1 MGRKA
6 SRLRRRRQP
15 PAGISPTTSPS
26 PSPTPASSSR
36 EFAMTQSPSKLSD
49 PSVST
54 PPGVLGHQGWA
65 DLPDKLLHSIVPL
78 LGSFLDLIAFASTC
92 CSWRAAF
99 SSYPSKPTI
108 CTKLPPLLV
117 RPNVCVDA
125 PHLPS
130 SNGRHKLRTCKVI
143 DLTNQNRAL
152 RCQIPQ
158 ETFQRMRF
166 AGSSYGHLICCRR
179 GNCLVVDV
187 FTGAEVSPP
196 SLPFSGDCEQEVYFG
211 GTLTAP
217 LASPNCH
224 LLVSTRSSLFDWPVG
239 SDSWSELKLSDAR
252 VDQIVEFN
260 GQFIAMDYSQ
270 RIYIL
275 KLAPQ
280 LGLQEITTEWWDDMT
295 ECPYLRPWLVVCGDM
310 LLMVDHYMSLSFG
323 APVLYKPYHLDMSTR
338 PAKWV
343 EVKKLD
349 NWALFVG
356 GDVRSPPF
364 SCLSPEKWGGRSNC
378 LYYAHYSQ
386 PWSVH
391 GLGDAADA
399 VWDPST
405 DPDLVYKRN
414 WYGQLQAFWVYPS
427 MFYSDAPVVTGHQD
441 WADLPD
447 NLLHS
452 IVPLLGSFLDLI
464 AFASTCRSWRAA
476 FSSYPSK
483 STFCTKLPP
492 LLVRPNVRVQAPHL
506 PSSNGRHKLRTCKVI
521 DLANQ
526 NIALRCQIPHE
537 TFQRMRFAGSSY
549 GQLIC
554 CRRGNCLI
562 VDVFTGAEVSPPCL
576 PFSGDCEE
584 EFYFGGT
591 LTAPLASPNCQ
602 LLVSTRSSL
611 FDWPVGSD
619 SWSEIKLSDARI
631 DQIVEFNG
639 QFIAMDYSQ
648 RIYVLKLAP
657 QLGLQEIT
665 TKWWDGMTECP
676 YLRPW
681 LVVCGDMLLMV
692 DHYVSLS
699 FGAPVL
705 YKPYRLDMSTRPA
718 KWVEVKKLDNWALF
732 VGGDV
737 RSPPFSCL
745 SPEKWGG
752 TSNRLYYAHY
762 SQPWSVHGFG
772 DAADAVWDP
781 STDPDLV
788 YKRNWYGQLQAF
800 WVYPSMFYSDGQ

>member
-26 PSPTPASSSR
+26 PSLASSSR
-36 EFAMTQSPSKLSD
+36 EFAIMQSPSKLPD

-92 CSWRAAF
+92 GSWRAAF

-130 SNGRHKLRTCKVI
+130 SNGCHKLRTCKVI
-143 DLTNQNRAL
+143 DLANQNRAL

-196 SLPFSGDCEQEVYFG
+196 SLPFSGDCEQEFYFG

-252 VDQIVEFN
+252 IDQIVESN

-275 KLAPQ
+275 K
-280 LGLQEITTEWWDDMT
+280 
-295 ECPYLRPWLVVCGDM
+295 
-310 LLMVDHYMSLSFG
+310 
-323 APVLYKPYHLDMSTR
+323 

-364 SCLSPEKWGGRSNC
+364 SCLTPEKWGGRSNC

-391 GLGDAADA
+391 GLGDAANA

-483 STFCTKLPP
+483 STFCTKFPP

-526 NIALRCQIPHE
+526 NIALRCQIPQE

-591 LTAPLASPNCQ
+591 LTAPLASPNCH

-648 RIYVLKLAP
+648 RIYFLKLAP

-692 DHYVSLS
+692 DHY
-699 FGAPVL
+699 
-705 YKPYRLDMSTRPA
+705 
-718 KWVEVKKLDNWALF
+718 KLDNWALF